1 MKRAVAALSIGLFA
15 SAFACVAHAADI
27 KIGAIYDYTGPFAG
41 GGSISGHTLLRA
53 TGFVSPSMTPHFRSV
68 PA

>member
-1 MKRAVAALSIGLFA
+1 MTRAIAKIGLGLIA
-15 SAFACVAHAADI
+15 AAFAGAVHAADI

-53 TGFVSPSMTPHFRSV
+53 TGFVPPVITPHRRSV

>member
-1 MKRAVAALSIGLFA
+1 MKRTVASISIGLFA
-15 SAFACVAHAADI
+15 GAFACVAHAADI
-27 KIGAIYDYTGPFAG
+27 KIGGIYDYTGPFAG

-53 TGFVSPSMTPHFRSV
+53 TGLVSSIITPHFRNV